1 MPAPDL
7 EVYRAEILRRLEE
20 LKVEDARGK
29 DTQKTVEL
37 DQQAV
42 RRLSRMDALQNQAM
56 AKAQATRR
64 AAQRQ
69 RLMAA
74 LARIESDEFGYC
86 SDCGA
91 DLEPARLSVDPT
103 IPRCM
108 SCTRG

>member
-29 DTQKTVEL
+29 
-37 DQQAV
+37 
-42 RRLSRMDALQNQAM
+42 DALQNQAM